1 MGDGIDGKGIGL
13 AVKDIVIGVAAA
25 AVGAAGGGQAGAS
38 GVLKAGDGI
47 DKIINLATGGDSRA
61 QRFDRADY
69 AAKPQQ
75 QATATAPPTASA
87 PPAPA
92 APPAPTDRDQA
103 LVHLGTVGWT
113 PEQADK
119 ILAGPQKYRMAQ
131 IAPPQV
137 TGQRVEL
144 AQGSAVDLENGAPVA
159 LTSGEAIK
167 PKNAAAVP
175 LAEGRRV
182 AKNETA

>member
-1 MGDGIDGKGIGL
+1 MADGIDGKGIGL

-47 DKIINLATGGDSRA
+47 DKIINLTTGGDSRA

-69 AAKPQQ
+69 AAKPQP
-75 QATATAPPTASA
+75 QATATAPPTPAA
-87 PPAPA
+87 PT

-137 TGQRVEL
+137 AGQRVEL
-144 AQGSAVDLENGAPVA
+144 AQGNTVELEKGAPVA

-167 PKNAAAVP
+167 PKEAAAVP
-175 LAEGRRV
+175 LVEGRRV

>member
-1 MGDGIDGKGIGL
+1 MADGIDAKGIGL
-13 AVKDIVIGVAAA
+13 AAKDIVIGIAAA

-47 DKIINLATGGDSRA
+47 DKIIAMTTGGDSRA

-69 AAKPQQ
+69 AAKPQPQ
-75 QATATAPPTASA
+75 PQAKA
-87 PPAPA
+87 APA
-92 APPAPTDRDQA
+92 QPAQPAPTDREQA
-103 LVHLGTVGWT
+103 VAHLGSVGWSQ
-113 PEQADK
+113 EQADK

-137 TGQRVEL
+137 AGQRVSL
-144 AQGSAVDLENGAPVA
+144 AEGNAVELENGAPVA

-167 PKNAAAVP
+167 PKDAAAVP
-175 LAEGRRV
+175 LVEGRRV
-182 AKNETA
+182 DKNETA

>member
-1 MGDGIDGKGIGL
+1 MADGIDGKGIGL
-13 AVKDIVIGVAAA
+13 AVKDIVIGIAAA

-47 DKIINLATGGDSRA
+47 DKIIGMTTGGDSRA

-69 AAKPQQ
+69 AAKPQTQ
-75 QATATAPPTASA
+75 
-87 PPAPA
+87 APA
-92 APPAPTDRDQA
+92 APTPPTPAIPTDREEA
-103 LVHLGTVGWT
+103 LVHLGSVGWSQ
-113 PEQADK
+113 EQANK

-144 AQGSAVDLENGAPVA
+144 TQGSAVDLENGAPVA

>member
-1 MGDGIDGKGIGL
+1 MADGIDGKGIGL
-13 AVKDIVIGVAAA
+13 AVKDIVVGIAAA

-47 DKIINLATGGDSRA
+47 DKIINMTAGGDSRA

-75 QATATAPPTASA
+75 KAT
-87 PPAPA
+87 A
-92 APPAPTDRDQA
+92 APPAPPAPIPTDREQA
-103 LVHLGTVGWT
+103 LVHLGSVGWT
-113 PEQADK
+113 HEQADK
-119 ILAGPQKYRMAQ
+119 ILAGPQTYRMAQ

-137 TGQRVEL
+137 AGERVEL
-144 AQGSAVDLENGAPVA
+144 LPGNAVELEKGAPVA
-159 LTSGEAIK
+159 LTSGDAIK
-167 PKNAAAVP
+167 PKEAAAVP
-175 LAEGRRV
+175 LVEGRRV

>member
-47 DKIINLATGGDSRA
+47 DKIINMATGGDSRG

-75 QATATAPPTASA
+75 QATATS

-92 APPAPTDRDQA
+92 APPVPTDRDQA

-113 PEQADK
+113 PEQTSK
-119 ILAGPQKYRMAQ
+119 ILAGPQKYQMAQ

-137 TGQRVEL
+137 AGQRVEL
-144 AQGSAVDLENGAPVA
+144 TPGNPVELENGAPVA
-159 LTSGEAIK
+159 LTSGDAIK
-167 PKNAAAVP
+167 PKGAAAVP
-175 LAEGRRV
+175 LVEGRRV
-182 AKNETA
+182 PKNETA

>member
-1 MGDGIDGKGIGL
+1 MADGIDGKGIGL
-13 AVKDIVIGVAAA
+13 AVKDIVVGIAAA
-25 AVGAAGGGQAGAS
+25 AVGATGGQAGAS

-47 DKIINLATGGDSRA
+47 DKIISMTTGGDSRA

-69 AAKPQQ
+69 AAKPQP
-75 QATATAPPTASA
+75 QATAAPLAS
-87 PPAPA
+87 
-92 APPAPTDRDQA
+92 PAPTPTDREQA
-103 LVHLGTVGWT
+103 LVHLGSVGWA

-137 TGQRVEL
+137 AGERVEL
-144 AQGSAVDLENGAPVA
+144 TPGNAVELEKGTPVA
-159 LTSGEAIK
+159 LMSGDAIR
-167 PKNAAAVP
+167 PKAAAVVP
-175 LAEGRRV
+175 LVEGRRV

>member
-1 MGDGIDGKGIGL
+1 MADGIDGKGIGL

-47 DKIINLATGGDSRA
+47 DKIISLATGGDSRA

-69 AAKPQQ
+69 AAKPQT
-75 QATATAPPTASA
+75 QATATAPPVAS
-87 PPAPA
+87 

-144 AQGSAVDLENGAPVA
+144 TQGSAVDLENGAPVA

>member
-1 MGDGIDGKGIGL
+1 MADGIDGKGIGL

-47 DKIINLATGGDSRA
+47 DKIINLATGGDSRG

-69 AAKPQQ
+69 AAKPQP
-75 QATATAPPTASA
+75 QATAPAPTPTAPTT
-87 PPAPA
+87 
-92 APPAPTDRDQA
+92 PTDRDQA

-119 ILAGPQKYRMAQ
+119 ILSGPQKYRMAQ

-137 TGQRVEL
+137 AGQRVEL
-144 AQGSAVDLENGAPVA
+144 TQGNAVELEKGAPVA

-167 PKNAAAVP
+167 PKGAAAVP
-175 LAEGRRV
+175 LVEGRRV

>member
-1 MGDGIDGKGIGL
+1 MADGIDAKGIGL
-13 AVKDIVIGVAAA
+13 AAKDIVIGIAAA

-47 DKIINLATGGDSRA
+47 DKIIAMTTGGDSRA

-69 AAKPQQ
+69 TAKPQPQ
-75 QATATAPPTASA
+75 QPLAPAPPNPSIQQI
-87 PPAPA
+87 
-92 APPAPTDRDQA
+92 PTDREQA
-103 LVHLGTVGWT
+103 VFHLASVGWNQ
-113 PEQADK
+113 EQTNK

-137 TGQRVEL
+137 AGQRVEL
-144 AQGSAVDLENGAPVA
+144 AEGNAVELEKGAPVA

-167 PKNAAAVP
+167 PKAATAVP
-175 LAEGRRV
+175 LVEGRRV
-182 AKNETA
+182 PKNETA

>member
-69 AAKPQQ
+69 AAKPQP
-75 QATATAPPTASA
+75 QATATASA
-87 PPAPA
+87 RPAPD

-113 PEQADK
+113 PDQADK

-137 TGQRVEL
+137 AGQPVDLSQGNAVE
-144 AQGSAVDLENGAPVA
+144 LENGAPVA
-159 LTSGEAIK
+159 LNSGEAIK

-175 LAEGRRV
+175 LVEGRRV